1 MKKLTCLL
9 LGAAVC
15 LSFCGCSN
23 EKAANALKDAI
34 YLEKPVINS
43 ANEGKLV
50 IIHGN
55 AFMTKGAVDPD
66 LNITFDSPV
75 VDRSVQVL
83 EPQTK
88 TTTTT
93 TTTSNGQAKQ
103 NTQTQQTTK
112 TTEYVWKDVI
122 ASNAKHPIKRDTF
135 TGEAKIG
142 DFVISGNAIKYMWA
156 NKNITVTREMANK
169 AGMSYWKQGISKAF
183 MTNRRVSDRFMVS
196 DSERRAVNEGVVRIS
211 YVGREKQSKSDYTLA
226 GIQQNGK
233 LVSTKDFTIQCYAGN
248 LTKEQMIE
256 KNK

>member
-1 MKKLTCLL
+1 MKKLVYLL
-9 LGAAVC
+9 VGALLC

-55 AFMTKGAVDPD
+55 AFMSKGAEDPD
-66 LNITFDSPV
+66 LNIKFDSPV
-75 VDRSVQVL
+75 VDRAVQIL
-83 EPQTK
+83 EPQ

-93 TTTSNGQAKQ
+93 TTTKTSDSKTPQKQ
-103 NTQTQQTTK
+103 ETK
-112 TTEYVWKDVI
+112 KVTEYVWKDVI
-122 ASNAKHPIKRDTF
+122 TKTDKHPIKKDTF

-142 DFVISGNAIKYMWA
+142 DFIVSGNAIKYMFN
-156 NKNITVTREMANK
+156 NKNITVTRDMANR

-226 GIQQNGK
+226 GIQQNGR

>member
-1 MKKLTCLL
+1 MKKLYCLL
-9 LGAAVC
+9 LGVLVC

-34 YLEKPVINS
+34 YLSQPTINS

-55 AFMTKGAVDPD
+55 ASMLKGAVDAD
-66 LNITFDSPV
+66 FNIKFDSPV
-75 VDRSVQVL
+75 VDREVQVL

-93 TTTSNGQAKQ
+93 TTTSSN
-103 NTQTQQTTK
+103 QTPDK
-112 TTEYVWKDVI
+112 KEVKKVTEYVWKDVI
-122 ASNAKHPIKRDTF
+122 TKTDKRPYKKETF
-135 TGEAKIG
+135 LGEAKIG
-142 DFVISGNAIKYMWA
+142 DFIISGNELKYMFN
-156 NKNITVTREMANK
+156 NKNITVTREMANR
-169 AGMSYWKQGISKAF
+169 AGMSYWKQGISKPF
-183 MTNRRVSDRFMVS
+183 MTNRRVSDRFMTS
-196 DSERRAVNEGVVRIS
+196 NSEKIAANEGVLRVS

-226 GIQQNGK
+226 GIQQNGR
-233 LVSTKDFTIQCYAGN
+233 LVSTKDFKIQCYAGN